1 MTPRLRRPPQRG
13 PRRGA
18 ALLVAMLVLTLVA
31 TLAAGMVWQQS
42 RAIAVEAAERTRAQA
57 GWILT
62 GALDLGRVLLRLDA
76 RNPGVDHLD
85 EVWATPLAEASLSSM
100 LAQDRDNNVDGAPE
114 AFLSGAIR
122 DAQARYNLRNLVDP
136 ASLKLIPAELQALAR
151 LCEMAAVPPETAQ
164 SIAAGLRAALWAQR
178 AGDALGEG
186 QDGGG
191 KDGGNKDGG
200 GKGGGGDDE
209 LDAVD
214 APAERGAAPLLPQS
228 LEQLAWL
235 GLDAATVQRLRPY
248 VELLPKPT
256 PLNINTASAEV
267 LAGVIPGLD
276 LASAKRLVERRPYK
290 ALADAAAE
298 LKADNAL
305 DPKRLSVGSSHFVI
319 SGRLRMQG
327 RVIEE
332 RVLVQR
338 NNRIVTALARW
349 RDSVG
354 TAASP

>member
-1 MTPRLRRPPQRG
+1 MTPRTGHHRARQASRR

-31 TLAAGMVWQQS
+31 TLAAGMVWQQA

-76 RNPGVDHLD
+76 RNPGVDHLG
-85 EVWATPLAEASLSSM
+85 ELWATPLAEASLSSM
-100 LAQDRDNNVDGAPE
+100 LAQDRDNNVDSAPE

-136 ASLKLIPAELQALAR
+136 ASLKLVPAELEALAR
-151 LCEMAAVPPETAQ
+151 LCETAAVPPETAQ
-164 SIAAGLRAALWAQR
+164 LIAVGLRAALLAER
-178 AGDALGEG
+178 AGGVG
-186 QDGGG
+186 Q
-191 KDGGNKDGG
+191 GGNE
-200 GKGGGGDDE
+200 GDDAQQGDDTE
-209 LDAVD
+209 
-214 APAERGAAPLLPQS
+214 PAGERGAAPLLPQS

-235 GLDAATVQRLRPY
+235 GLDGGAVQRLRPY

-276 LASAKRLVERRPYK
+276 LASAKRLMAQRPYK

-298 LKADNAL
+298 LKADAAL

-319 SGRLRMQG
+319 SGRLRMHG

-338 NNRIVTALARW
+338 NNRIVTPLARW
-349 RDSVG
+349 RDSLPA
-354 TAASP
+354 TAAP

>member
-1 MTPRLRRPPQRG
+1 MSPQTRGQRRHRRPQR
-13 PRRGA
+13 RAHRGA

-42 RAIAVEAAERTRAQA
+42 RAIAVEQAERTRAQA

-100 LAQDRDNNVDGAPE
+100 LAQDRDHNADDTSE

-122 DAQARYNLRNLVDP
+122 DAQGRYNLRNLVDP
-136 ASLKLIPAELQALAR
+136 ASLKPIPAELQALGR
-151 LCEMAAVPPETAQ
+151 LCEMAAVPPETAPL
-164 SIAAGLRAALWAQR
+164 IAAGLRAALLAQR
-178 AGDALGEG
+178 SDDARSDGPAGGSA
-186 QDGGG
+186 
-191 KDGGNKDGG
+191 
-200 GKGGGGDDE
+200 
-209 LDAVD
+209 DAVD
-214 APAERGAAPLLPQS
+214 DAGPGGNGGDAPLLPQS
-228 LEQLAWL
+228 IEQLAWL

-248 VELLPKPT
+248 VELLPKAT

-276 LASAKRLVERRPYK
+276 LASAKRLVARRPYK
-290 ALADAAAE
+290 TLADAAVE

-305 DPKRLSVGSSHFVI
+305 DPQRLSVGSSHFVI

-338 NNRIVTALARW
+338 NNRVVTPLARW
-349 RDSVG
+349 RDSVSA
-354 TAASP
+354 TAPP

>member
-1 MTPRLRRPPQRG
+1 MRPPPRRPRRHRRHRRPQRRA
-13 PRRGA
+13 RRGA

-42 RAIAVEAAERTRAQA
+42 RAIAVEQAERTRAQA

-85 EVWATPLAEASLSSM
+85 EVWATPLAEAALSSM
-100 LAQDRDNNVDGAPE
+100 LAQDREHNAGDAPE

-122 DAQARYNLRNLVDP
+122 DAQGRYNLRNLVDP
-136 ASLKLIPAELQALAR
+136 ASLKLIPAELESLGR
-151 LCEMAAVPPETAQ
+151 LCEMAAVPPETAR
-164 SIAAGLRAALWAQR
+164 SIAAGLRAALRAQKSDDAR
-178 AGDALGEG
+178 SDGQAGSGADALDDAGPRG
-186 QDGGG
+186 DGG
-191 KDGGNKDGG
+191 D
-200 GKGGGGDDE
+200 
-209 LDAVD
+209 
-214 APAERGAAPLLPQS
+214 APLLPQS
-228 LEQLAWL
+228 IEQLAWL

-276 LASAKRLVERRPYK
+276 LASAKRLAARRPYK
-290 ALADAAAE
+290 TLADAAAE
-298 LKADNAL
+298 LKAEHAL

-332 RVLVQR
+332 RMLVQR
-338 NNRIVTALARW
+338 NNRVVTPLARW
-349 RDSVG
+349 RAQVPA
-354 TAASP
+354 AASP

>member
-1 MTPRLRRPPQRG
+1 MRPRTWRRPPRR

-100 LAQDRDNNVDGAPE
+100 LAQDRDNNVEGPGE

-122 DAQARYNLRNLVDP
+122 DAQGRYNLRNLVDP
-136 ASLKLIPAELQALAR
+136 ASLKVIPAELEALAR
-151 LCEMAAVPPETAQ
+151 LCEMAAVPPESAQ
-164 SIAAGLRAALWAQR
+164 RIAAGLRAALR
-178 AGDALGEG
+178 AERSGDEG
-186 QDGGG
+186 NDG
-191 KDGGNKDGG
+191 KDGAGKDDGDGG
-200 GKGGGGDDE
+200 VADDS
-209 LDAVD
+209 A
-214 APAERGAAPLLPQS
+214 GAAPLLPQS

-235 GLDAATVQRLRPY
+235 GLDAAAVQRLRPY

-276 LASAKRLVERRPYK
+276 LASAKRLAERRPYK
-290 ALADAAAE
+290 ALADAGAQ
-298 LKADNAL
+298 LKTDQAL

-338 NNRIVTALARW
+338 NNRAVTALARW

-354 TAASP
+354 SATSP